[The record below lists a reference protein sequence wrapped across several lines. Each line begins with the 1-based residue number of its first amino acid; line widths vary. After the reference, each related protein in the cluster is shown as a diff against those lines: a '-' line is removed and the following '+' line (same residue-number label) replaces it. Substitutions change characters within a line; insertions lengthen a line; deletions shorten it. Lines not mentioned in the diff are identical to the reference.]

1 MEYVVIYEKGDNSYG
16 AYVPDLPGCITVGET
31 LEETQTL
38 IQEAIEFHIEGL
50 QEDGEDVPQPSLN
63 LPIECDIPN
72 LGIHKVIENYVYD
85 DYPVLFSCRDSV
97 GHLYLITV
105 GEDDQHKTW
114 FRVGISNE
122 RFNLIRSG
130 GIDLRNAFTDNE
142 NGYLSRIKVPHD
154 DPTQSSPEVIHPN
167 EIPEDMLPLPGER
180 LGLKTETLPAFSGPE
195 ESEKYTTPEE
205 YPASERSVVQEPMLK
220 YTGEIGW
227 QSVSPSEVMQ
237 MRGANTAA
245 LYFSEVLKAQLLKL
259 NNGVINDT
267 NCADVMR
274 QLGLLNATLEGNQDA
289 LSWMRGERS
298 TFVASENRNRNVT
311 LIDFETPDNNLF
323 HVTDEW
329 EQQNAAHRNRADVV
343 FLINGIAVAVVET
356 KNAGK
361 PDGLALGVQ
370 QIHRYHN
377 ETPEMFTTAQL
388 FGITQLLDFLYGV
401 TWNVTRKNLFNWK
414 IDEATNYEQKVK
426 TFFNRDRFLKVLR
439 QSIIF
444 QSKDD
449 QLTKVV
455 LRQHQMRAI
464 EKVIERVHDPNKR
477 RGLVWHTQGSGK
489 TLTMITIAAR
499 LLRGEQQT
507 EKPTVLMVVDRN
519 ELESQL
525 FRNITGYGISTPK
538 VARSKD
544 DLEEI
549 LSSDYRGLVVSTIH
563 KFDKKPA
570 NLNTRESV
578 VVLIDEA
585 HRTTGGDFGNYLMA
599 ALPNATYI
607 GFTGTP
613 IDRLSK
619 GEGTFKVFGVDDEQ
633 GYLDKYAISES
644 IEDGTTVPL
653 NYALAA
659 SELQVDRE
667 TLEREFL
674 NFAVTEGMSDLE
686 ELNAILDRAV
696 QLKEMMKAP
705 ERIDSIAEY
714 VAKHFQN
721 TVEPMGFKAFLVAV
735 DREACALYKQALDS
749 YLPSEYSEVVY
760 SPYHQDPENL
770 KAYHR
775 TSDEEKEI
783 RKKFI
788 NKNEQ
793 PKILIVTQK
802 LLTGFDAPIL
812 YCMYLD
818 KPMRDHVLLQ
828 AIARVN
834 RPYEDGDGLV
844 KPAGFVL
851 DFVGIFENLEKAL
864 AFDSDEVASVIR
876 NIDVLKEDFAKQIRE
891 DAAAYL
897 PLAQGWD
904 DKAKEQAIE
913 HFEDKDSRE
922 AFFKFFKAL
931 QNLYDILSPDV
942 FLREFIA
949 DYQALATLYGLIR
962 NAHSDRIY
970 VDKELTAKTRALLQE
985 HTESHLFELPDAVYE
1000 LGADALQKMD
1010 QSEASDAVKVQNLRK
1025 ALHRTVASEGKSK
1038 PFLISIGDR
1047 AEAVTEAYKNRQM
1060 ATQDVLAEFRRLAEE
1075 YASAARE
1082 TKQLGMDEN
1091 TFAVYTVLKNG
1102 IADVNPE
1109 QARAVDQVFVQFPDY
1124 KWNEHQEKEL
1134 RMTLYS
1140 TLRPTVGMENL
1151 IETTNKL
1158 LRLERV

>member
-1 MEYVVIYEKGDNSYG
+1 M
-16 AYVPDLPGCITVGET
+16 
-31 LEETQTL
+31 
-38 IQEAIEFHIEGL
+38 
-50 QEDGEDVPQPSLN
+50 
-63 LPIECDIPN
+63 
-72 LGIHKVIENYVYD
+72 
-85 DYPVLFSCRDSV
+85 
-97 GHLYLITV
+97 
-105 GEDDQHKTW
+105 
-114 FRVGISNE
+114 
-122 RFNLIRSG
+122 
-130 GIDLRNAFTDNE
+130 
-142 NGYLSRIKVPHD
+142 
-154 DPTQSSPEVIHPN
+154 
-167 EIPEDMLPLPGER
+167 
-180 LGLKTETLPAFSGPE
+180 
-195 ESEKYTTPEE
+195 
-205 YPASERSVVQEPMLK
+205 SERSTVQEPMLK
-220 YTGEIGW
+220 YADEIGW
-227 QSVSPSEVMQ
+227 QSISPSEAMQ
-237 MRGANTAA
+237 MREGDTTAR
-245 LYFSEVLKAQLLKL
+245 YFTEVLKAQLLKL
-259 NNGVINDT
+259 NKGVVDDS
-267 NCADVMR
+267 NCEDVIR
-274 QLGLLNATLEGNQDA
+274 KLSLLHATLEGNQEA
-289 LSWMRGERS
+289 LLWMRGEKS
-298 TFVASENRNRNVT
+298 TFVASENRERNIT
-311 LIDFETPDNNLF
+311 LIDFDTLDNNLF

-329 EQQNAAHRNRADVV
+329 SQQNAAHRNRADVV
-343 FLINGIAVAVVET
+343 FLINGIPVAVVET

-361 PDGLALGVQ
+361 PDGLALGVD
-370 QIHRYHN
+370 QIRRYHN

-388 FGITQLLDFLYGV
+388 FGVTQLLDFFYGV
-401 TWNVTRKNLFNWK
+401 TWNTSRKNLFNWK
-414 IDEATNYEQKVK
+414 TGEAPMTRGVGGLNYEQKVK
-426 TFFNRDRFLKVLR
+426 TFFDRDRFLRVLQ

-449 QLTKVV
+449 QLTKIV
-455 LRQHQMRAI
+455 LRQHQTRAV
-464 EKVIERVHDPNKR
+464 EKVIERIYDPNKR

-499 LLRGEQQT
+499 LLRGGEQT

-525 FRNITGYGISTPK
+525 FRNITGYGITTPK
-538 VARSKD
+538 VAQSKN

-549 LSSDYRGLVVSTIH
+549 LASDYRGLIVSMIH
-563 KFDKKPA
+563 KFDRKPV
-570 NLNTRESV
+570 NLNTRESM

-585 HRTTGGDFGNYLMA
+585 HRTTGGNFGNYLMA

-619 GEGTFKVFGVDDEQ
+619 GEGTFKVFGIDDEQ
-633 GYLDKYAISES
+633 GYLDKYAIAES

-653 NYALAA
+653 NYTLA
-659 SELQVDRE
+659 SSDLQVDRE

-674 NFAVTEGMSDLE
+674 SLAMTEGMSDLE

-705 ERIDSIAEY
+705 ERVDGIARY
-714 VAKHFQN
+714 VAQHFRE

-735 DREACALYKQALDS
+735 DREACALYKQAVDK
-749 YLPSEYSEVVY
+749 YLPPEYSEVVY
-760 SPYHQDPENL
+760 SENNQDAEFM

-788 NKNEQ
+788 SKNGH

-834 RPYEDGDGLV
+834 RPYEDEDGLV

-876 NIDVLKEDFAKQIRE
+876 NIDVLKETFAKRIRE

-897 PLAQGWD
+897 PFATGWD
-904 DKAKEQAIE
+904 DKAKGRAIE
-913 HFEDKDSRE
+913 HFEDKDDRE
-922 AFFKFFKAL
+922 AFFKFFRGV
-931 QNLYDILSPDV
+931 QNLYEILSPDA

-962 NAHSDRIY
+962 NARPDRIY
-970 VDKELTAKTRALLQE
+970 VDKELTAKTRELLQT
-985 HTESHLFELPDAVYE
+985 HTQSHLFELPDAFYE
-1000 LGADALQKMD
+1000 LGADTLQKVD
-1010 QSEASDAVKVQNLRK
+1010 QSEASDTVKVLNLQK
-1025 ALHRTVASEGKSK
+1025 ALHQTVANESKSK

-1047 AEAVTEAYKNRQM
+1047 AEAVTEAYESRQM
-1060 ATQDVLAEFRRLAEE
+1060 VAQDILAELLRLAEE
-1075 YASAARE
+1075 CVLATTESDR
-1082 TKQLGMDEN
+1082 LGMDEN
-1091 TFAVYTVLKNG
+1091 TFAVYTVLKNA
-1102 IADVNPE
+1102 IENVNPE
-1109 QARAVDQVFVQFPDY
+1109 QARAVDQVFAQFPDY
-1124 KWNEHQEKEL
+1124 QWNDHQQSQL
-1134 RMTLYS
+1134 RMTLYK
-1140 TLRPTVGMENL
+1140 TLRPTVDAKEL